1 MQPTVLSPV
10 NISEIVAQAK
20 FKQNDKIFNNF
31 IGLRLKEI
39 TKGNYIQKLY
49 LILKPIAAFH
59 ILYFMTLFGVF
70 QNQPKLFM
78 TDFEDF

>member
-1 MQPTVLSPV
+1 MTKIFHEVEINKKEFHASMQPTVLSPV

-39 TKGNYIQKLY
+39 TKGNYI
-49 LILKPIAAFH
+49 
-59 ILYFMTLFGVF
+59 
-70 QNQPKLFM
+70 
-78 TDFEDF
+78 